1 MYTYCLFCQTQRCKT
16 IAQLLE
22 IKGVDRAF
30 SPQIIRRFRKKG
42 VNVDLECD
50 LLPGYVFLY
59 HEEAITDPRF
69 FYGIDGI
76 IRQVG
81 SVEETWQLKGS
92 DLEFATRLL
101 EKNGRVGTQRVFL
114 EGETVILTDPLFLG
128 CQGHVTKL
136 DIRKQRARVDFV
148 FNGTDCHTWIAF
160 ECDEETDKEKKEETI
175 EEA

>member
-1 MYTYCLFCQTQRCKT
+1 MYTYCLYCQTQRCKV

-30 SPQIIRRFRKKG
+30 SPQIVRRIRKKG
-42 VNVDLECD
+42 VNTDLECD
-50 LLPGYVFLY
+50 LLPGYVFIY
-59 HEEAITDPRF
+59 HEDELSDPRF

-81 SVEETWQLKGS
+81 RSEETWQLKGS
-92 DLEFATRLL
+92 DRDFALRLL

-114 EGETVILTDPLFLG
+114 EGERVVLTDPLFQG
-128 CQGHVTKL
+128 CQGRVTKV
-136 DIRKQRARVDFV
+136 DNRKKRARVDFV

-160 ECDEETDKEKKEETI
+160 ECDEDI